1 MRYRVDVRYF
11 FHLTIIYE
19 ERYSSKVWRRKWKK
33 ILDVYVL
40 PFAGE
45 KGKVRRSEREREIR
59 SGQFLSQVDERTV
72 RLRCQ
77 RTSGTCAGASA
88 VKKQEGE
95 RERREPPVRLDG
107 HGKITFLT
115 LSLVWMWA
123 AATTFNNGGHP
134 RNTCCYGCCYIGLL
148 SSPFRSFLSGM
159 VVCYILN
166 QQHAVQSKRKKQK
179 KRRNK
184 NKCNLESDRYLPE
197 FFKSTAGSWN
207 KTNPWRY
214 AYCCVR
220 I

>member
-1 MRYRVDVRYF
+1 MYF
-11 FHLTIIYE
+11 FHSTIIYE

-45 KGKVRRSEREREIR
+45 KGKVRRSVRERNLIRTVLVTGWWANSTSSVSADSGNVRWRERSQKNKRKREREREKR
-59 SGQFLSQVDERTV
+59 ATRPSWWPWKNNFSN
-72 RLRCQ
+72 
-77 RTSGTCAGASA
+77 S
-88 VKKQEGE
+88 
-95 RERREPPVRLDG
+95 
-107 HGKITFLT
+107 
-115 LSLVWMWA
+115 LSLL
-123 AATTFNNGGHP
+123 
-134 RNTCCYGCCYIGLL
+134 YGCGQL
-148 SSPFRSFLSGM
+148 
-159 VVCYILN
+159 
-166 QQHAVQSKRKKQK
+166 QQHLTTEATPATHAVMAVAILAFSPPPSLLPIRYGSLLHSKPATRSSVKEKKKQK
-179 KRRNK
+179 KKRNK